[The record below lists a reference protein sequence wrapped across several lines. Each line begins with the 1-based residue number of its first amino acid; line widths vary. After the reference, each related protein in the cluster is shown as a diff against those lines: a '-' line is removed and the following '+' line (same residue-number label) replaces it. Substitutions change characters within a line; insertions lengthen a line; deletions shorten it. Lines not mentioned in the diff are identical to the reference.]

1 MVVIVTGGAGFI
13 GSNFIFYMLKKYSSY
28 KIICLDKL
36 TYAGNLTTL
45 KPIMD
50 SPNFKFIKADICD
63 GEAVDKIFDEFRP
76 DVVINFAAESH
87 VDRSIKNPEV
97 FFKTNVIGTIRLMD
111 ACKKYK
117 VKLTSSGSFSDEEGT
132 KVENIGFENAVI
144 TGLTADRDV
153 TLVTISDVTNS
164 YSAFVKLAEN
174 QVPID
179 VKPDRGTALASQWII
194 EAARKRGGKSMIE
207 KLTSEILDAS
217 NSMGSAVK
225 KKEDTHKM
233 AEANKAFVHYRY

>member
-63 GEAVDKIFDEFRP
+63 GEVVDKIFDEFRP

-117 VKLTSSGSFSDEEGT
+117 VKRFHQISTDEVYGDLSLDS
-132 KVENIGFENAVI
+132 VDGFNENSLINPSNPYAVSKASADLMVLSYYRTYNLPISISRCSNNYGPYQYPEKLIPLMIANAIQNKSLPVYG
-144 TGLTADRDV
+144 TGLNIREWLYV
-153 TLVTISDVTNS
+153 
-164 YSAFVKLAEN
+164 
-174 QVPID
+174 
-179 VKPDRGTALASQWII
+179 
-194 EAARKRGGKSMIE
+194 
-207 KLTSEILDAS
+207 
-217 NSMGSAVK
+217 
-225 KKEDTHKM
+225 EDHS
-233 AEANKAFVHYRY
+233 